1 MVEHP
6 VFREIPPLTLV
17 FQILSMLGLATE
29 FPFTFQKQD
38 ICLEQSLE
46 IVGLLEPYYIPCK
59 AKQFL
64 DYTPDYRWIT
74 ILRHI
79 LLPHGHVITS
89 QETTRDAKKAIFY
102 TVARAHG
109 LLREAIQMDFS

>member
-1 MVEHP
+1 MVEHSL
-6 VFREIPPLTLV
+6 FREIPPLTLV
-17 FQILSMLGLATE
+17 LQVLSMLGLATE
-29 FPFTFQKQD
+29 IPFTFQKQD
-38 ICLEQSLE
+38 IRLEKSLE

-64 DYTPDYRWIT
+64 EYTPDHRWIT

-79 LLPHGHVITS
+79 LLPHGYIIAS

-102 TVARAHG
+102 TVERAYG